1 MPPFLCFP
9 APAWLCQVCGS
20 PVCAPEYFVSGC
32 IRVFLVPR
40 CGHDTVR
47 AVERDRTC
55 LCGAGGRVGLVYG
68 SVNAEDREDDAQA
81 EFEQDEDLL
90 ERALL
95 AHEDV
100 Q

>member
-1 MPPFLCFP
+1 M
-9 APAWLCQVCGS
+9 
-20 PVCAPEYFVSGC
+20 SGY
-32 IRVFLVPR
+32 IRVFLIPH

-47 AVERDRTC
+47 AIERDRTR
-55 LCGAGGRVGLVYG
+55 LCGARARVGLVYS
-68 SVNAEDREDDAQA
+68 SVNAEDGEDDAQA
-81 EFEQDEDLL
+81 EFEQDEELL

>member
-1 MPPFLCFP
+1 M
-9 APAWLCQVCGS
+9 
-20 PVCAPEYFVSGC
+20 SGC
-32 IRVFLVPR
+32 IRVFSVHN

-47 AVERDRTC
+47 AVERDHTR
-55 LCGAGGRVGLVYG
+55 LCEAGARVGLVHG
-68 SVNAEDREDDAQA
+68 EVNAKDREDDAQA
-81 EFEQDEDLL
+81 EFEQDEEPL